1 MSSAWRQLAG
11 RAARQA
17 SRLVRG
23 SGGSGRTLSTVP
35 APDRPRPTGT
45 ATATVRPPG
54 TPPGRHLDYAPDLD
68 GRADPGE
75 VVWTW
80 VPFEEDAS
88 RGKDH
93 RPVLIVGRDGTSLL
107 GLMLSSQDHQGDR
120 DWLALGSG
128 AWDGE
133 HRPSW
138 VRLDRIID
146 VPENGVRREGAAL
159 DRDRFS
165 QVAAQLRN
173 HHGWH

>member
-11 RAARQA
+11 RAVRQA
-17 SRLVRG
+17 SRLLRG
-23 SGGSGRTLSTVP
+23 PGGGTLSTIA
-35 APDRPRPTGT
+35 APDVRPRRAGA
-45 ATATVRPPG
+45 ATARVRPPG
-54 TPPGRHLDYAPDLD
+54 TPPGRHLEYAPDLD

-88 RGKDH
+88 HGKD
-93 RPVLIVGRDGTSLL
+93 RPVLVVGRHGTSLL

-128 AWDGE
+128 AWDGD

-146 VPENGVRREGAAL
+146 VPETGVRREGAVL
-159 DRDRFS
+159 DRNRFN

-173 HHGWH
+173 QHGWH

>member
-17 SRLVRG
+17 SRLLRG
-23 SGGSGRTLSTVP
+23 SGGGRTLRP
-35 APDRPRPTGT
+35 PDGRPRPTGS
-45 ATATVRPPG
+45 ATATVRRPG

-75 VVWTW
+75 IVWTW

-88 RGKDH
+88 RGKD
-93 RPVLIVGRDGTSLL
+93 RPVLVVGREGRSLL
-107 GLMLSSQDHQGDR
+107 GLMLSSQGHQGDR

-138 VRLDRIID
+138 IRLDRILDI
-146 VPENGVRREGAAL
+146 PENGIRREGAVL
-159 DRDRFS
+159 DRDRFNRI
-165 QVAAQLRN
+165 ATRLRD
-173 HHGWH
+173 HHGWR